1 LVRVR
6 PGGTANVHLKSGQV
20 ELLCHELEILNRSD
34 PLPFQ
39 LDEHVSEEVRL
50 RFRYID
56 LRREEMRDRLLLRH
70 RITRAMRHYL
80 DDAGFVDIETPML
93 SKATPEGARDYLVP
107 SRTHAGKFFALPQS
121 PQIYKQLLMIAGFD
135 RYYQIVRCFRDEDL
149 RADRQP
155 EFTQL
160 DIETSFL
167 DQKDIQVLMEGL
179 VRHLFKQVLNVD
191 LPNPLPTMTYA
202 DAMRRYGSDK
212 PDLRVP
218 LELVDVADLVKG
230 CDFKVFA
237 GPAADP
243 RGRVTAL
250 CVPQGG
256 KLSRKEIDDY
266 TAYVAR
272 YGAKGLAYV
281 KVNEIAKGRDGL
293 QSPILKFLS
302 DAAVAGIL
310 ERTSARDG
318 DLIFFG
324 ADSGKVV
331 SDALG
336 ALRLK
341 VGHDL
346 KLVASGWRPLWVVDF
361 PMFEYDPEARRW
373 AAMHHPFTSPVN
385 LDYAALS
392 ASPGEALAKAYDLVL
407 NGSEIGGGSVRIH
420 TQELQSVVFDLLG
433 ISPEEARTKFGFLL
447 DALKFGAPPHGGIA
461 FGLDRL
467 AMLMAGADSIR
478 DVIAFPKTQTA
489 ADLLMDAPTEVSEA
503 QLKEL
508 HIRVRAPIKVESPL
522 GPLEP
527 PQPAASPVSARSS
540 VRRPESVLIVIY
552 TAAGEFLL
560 LERRR
565 PPGFWQSVTGSLEW
579 GETADDAA
587 RRELIEETGITQG
600 FLRNLQWTQVFEI
613 LPSFGKTYAPGI
625 TTNLEHAFA
634 LKLLE
639 RVPVTL
645 SVKEHV
651 QYRWASAAEAV
662 DLVTSR
668 TNLAVI
674 RQLRH

>member
-1 LVRVR
+1 MRTHYCGQVNESLTGQTVTVAGWAHRRRDHGGVIFVDLRDREGLLQIVFDPDKAAVFAMAERVR
-6 PGGTANVHLKSGQV
+6 NEFVLKVTGSVRARPPGTANAHLKSGQV
-20 ELLCHELEILNRSD
+20 ELLCQELEILNRSE

-50 RFRYID
+50 RYRYID
-56 LRREEMRDRLLLRH
+56 LRREEMRERLLLRH

-80 DDAGFVDIETPML
+80 DEAGFIDIETPML

-121 PQIYKQLLMIAGFD
+121 PQIYKQLLMISGFD

-160 DIETSFL
+160 DVETSFL
-167 DQKDIQVLMEGL
+167 DQAQIQTLMEGL
-179 VRHLFKQVLNVD
+179 VRHLFKQVLNVE
-191 LPNPLPTMTYA
+191 LPDPMPRMSYA
-202 DAMRRYGSDK
+202 EAMRRYGSDK

-243 RGRVTAL
+243 SGRVTAL

-281 KVNEIAKGRDGL
+281 KVNEIAKGREGL

-302 DAAVAGIL
+302 DAAVDGIL
-310 ERTSARDG
+310 QRTGAADG

-341 VGHDL
+341 VGQDL
-346 KLVASGWRPLWVVDF
+346 KLVAAGWRPLWIVDF
-361 PMFEYDPEARRW
+361 PMFEWDAEAKRW
-373 AAMHHPFTSPVN
+373 QAMHHPFTSPAN
-385 LDYAALS
+385 LDYAALA
-392 ASPGEALAKAYDLVL
+392 ASPGEATAKAYDMVL

-420 TQELQSVVFDLLG
+420 SQELQSVVFDLLG
-433 ISPEEARTKFGFLL
+433 ISPEEARLKFGFLL

-489 ADLLMDAPTEVSEA
+489 ADLLMDAPTGVSEA
-503 QLKEL
+503 QLREL
-508 HIRVRAPIKVESPL
+508 HIRVRV
-522 GPLEP
+522 P
-527 PQPAASPVSARSS
+527 PK
-540 VRRPESVLIVIY
+540 IDG
-552 TAAGEFLL
+552 TA
-560 LERRR
+560 
-565 PPGFWQSVTGSLEW
+565 
-579 GETADDAA
+579 
-587 RRELIEETGITQG
+587 
-600 FLRNLQWTQVFEI
+600 
-613 LPSFGKTYAPGI
+613 
-625 TTNLEHAFA
+625 
-634 LKLLE
+634 
-639 RVPVTL
+639 
-645 SVKEHV
+645 
-651 QYRWASAAEAV
+651 
-662 DLVTSR
+662 
-668 TNLAVI
+668 
-674 RQLRH
+674 

>member
-1 LVRVR
+1 MRSHYCGQVSESLVGKTVTVAGWAHRRRDHGGVIFVDLRDREGLLQVVFDPDRAQVFALAERVRNEFVLKVTGLVRAR
-6 PGGTANVHLKSGQV
+6 PAGTANANLKSGQV
-20 ELLCHELEILNRSD
+20 ELLCHELEILNRSE

-50 RFRYID
+50 RYRYID
-56 LRREEMRDRLLLRH
+56 LRREEMRERLLLRH
-70 RITRAMRHYL
+70 RITRAMREYL
-80 DDAGFVDIETPML
+80 DAAGFIDIETPML

-107 SRTHAGKFFALPQS
+107 SRTHPGKFFALPQS
-121 PQIYKQLLMIAGFD
+121 PQIYKQLLMMSGFD

-167 DQKDIQVLMEGL
+167 DQAHIQELMEGL
-179 VRHLFKQVLNVD
+179 VRHLFKAVLRVD
-191 LPNPLPTMTYA
+191 LPDPFPRMSYA
-202 DAMRRYGSDK
+202 DAMRRFGSDK

-243 RGRVTAL
+243 GGRVTAL

-281 KVNEIAKGRDGL
+281 KVNETAKGRDGL
-293 QSPILKFLS
+293 QSPILKFLG
-302 DAAVAGIL
+302 DAAVRGIL
-310 ERTSARDG
+310 ERTGAADG

-324 ADSGKVV
+324 ADGAKVV

-341 VGHDL
+341 VAQDL
-346 KLVASGWRPLWVVDF
+346 GMVKAGWRPLWVVDF
-361 PMFEYDPEARRW
+361 PMFEWDPEAKRW
-373 AAMHHPFTSPVN
+373 QAMHHPFTSPAN
-385 LDYAALS
+385 LDYAALA
-392 ASPGEALAKAYDLVL
+392 ASPGEATAKAYDMVL

-420 TQELQSVVFDLLG
+420 SQELQSVVFDLLG
-433 ISPEEARTKFGFLL
+433 ISPEEARVKFGFLL

-467 AMLMAGADSIR
+467 AMLMTGADSIR

-489 ADLLMDAPTEVSEA
+489 ADPLTDAPTEVGEA
-503 QLKEL
+503 QLREL
-508 HIRVRAPIKVESPL
+508 HIRIRVPPKVE
-522 GPLEP
+522 
-527 PQPAASPVSARSS
+527 
-540 VRRPESVLIVIY
+540 
-552 TAAGEFLL
+552 
-560 LERRR
+560 
-565 PPGFWQSVTGSLEW
+565 
-579 GETADDAA
+579 
-587 RRELIEETGITQG
+587 
-600 FLRNLQWTQVFEI
+600 
-613 LPSFGKTYAPGI
+613 
-625 TTNLEHAFA
+625 
-634 LKLLE
+634 
-639 RVPVTL
+639 
-645 SVKEHV
+645 
-651 QYRWASAAEAV
+651 
-662 DLVTSR
+662 
-668 TNLAVI
+668 
-674 RQLRH
+674 

>member
-1 LVRVR
+1 MRTHYCGQVDESLAGQVVTVAGWAQRRRDHGGVIFVDLRDRAGLLQIVFDPDKAEMFAMAERVRNEYVLKVKGLVRTR
-6 PGGTANVHLKSGQV
+6 PPGTANPSLKSGQV
-20 ELLCHELEILNRSD
+20 EVLCLELEILNRSE

-50 RFRYID
+50 RYRYLD
-56 LRREEMRDRLLLRH
+56 LRREEMRERLLLRH

-80 DDAGFVDIETPML
+80 DEAGFVDIETPML

-121 PQIYKQLLMIAGFD
+121 PQIYKQLLMISGFD

-167 DQKDIQVLMEGL
+167 DQLQIQELMEGL
-179 VRHLFKQVLNVD
+179 VRHLFKQVLNVEF
-191 LPNPLPTMTYA
+191 PNPLPRMSYA
-202 DAMRRYGSDK
+202 EAMRRYGSDK

-243 RGRVTAL
+243 RGRVAAL
-250 CVPQGG
+250 RVPQGG
-256 KLSRKEIDDY
+256 RLSRKDIDDY

-281 KVNEIAKGRDGL
+281 KVNELSKGREGL

-302 DAAVAGIL
+302 DGAVREIL
-310 ERTSARDG
+310 ERTGAADG

-341 VGHDL
+341 VGQDL
-346 KLVASGWRPLWVVDF
+346 KLAAPGWRPLWVVDF
-361 PMFEYDPEARRW
+361 PMFEWDAEAKRW
-373 AAMHHPFTSPVN
+373 AAMHHPFTSPAN
-385 LDYAALS
+385 LDYAALA
-392 ASPGEALAKAYDLVL
+392 ASPGEATAKAYDLVL

-420 TQELQSVVFDLLG
+420 NQELQSVVFDLLG
-433 ISPEEARTKFGFLL
+433 ISPEEARVKFGFLL

-467 AMLMAGADSIR
+467 AMLMAGAESIR

-503 QLKEL
+503 QLREL
-508 HIRVRAPIKVESPL
+508 HIRVRV
-522 GPLEP
+522 P
-527 PQPAASPVSARSS
+527 PK
-540 VRRPESVLIVIY
+540 
-552 TAAGEFLL
+552 
-560 LERRR
+560 
-565 PPGFWQSVTGSLEW
+565 
-579 GETADDAA
+579 
-587 RRELIEETGITQG
+587 IE
-600 FLRNLQWTQVFEI
+600 
-613 LPSFGKTYAPGI
+613 
-625 TTNLEHAFA
+625 
-634 LKLLE
+634 
-639 RVPVTL
+639 
-645 SVKEHV
+645 
-651 QYRWASAAEAV
+651 
-662 DLVTSR
+662 
-668 TNLAVI
+668 
-674 RQLRH
+674 